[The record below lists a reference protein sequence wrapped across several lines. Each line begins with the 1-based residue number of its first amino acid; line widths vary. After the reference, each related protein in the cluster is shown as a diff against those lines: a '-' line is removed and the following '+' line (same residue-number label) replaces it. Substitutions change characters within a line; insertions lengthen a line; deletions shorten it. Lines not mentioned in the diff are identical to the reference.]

1 MMYYLQ
7 INSMITIA
15 ILMVLYTQTNSEM
28 PTTCSVIQGLPG
40 LNGRDGR
47 DGSHGHKGEPG
58 PRGETGNPGIRGIA
72 GPPGKVGPKGD
83 QGNTGSPGLQGSKG
97 EKGQKGD
104 PDARMAEKQ
113 LILEDKIAALEKS
126 LVFLKKSVQ
135 YSIKGV
141 KILGDKVYIPT
152 DLEGDYSTSQ
162 AACQGLGGTL
172 PTPMNSAEND
182 IILQYVKEFKNNVF
196 LGINDIKEEGV
207 FVYLNGKQITYSNWP
222 STEPNGKRNENCVEA
237 RVNHSAWNDINCA
250 NKNRVLCEF

>member
-104 PDARMAEKQ
+104 PA
-113 LILEDKIAALEKS
+113 
-126 LVFLKKSVQ
+126 VQ